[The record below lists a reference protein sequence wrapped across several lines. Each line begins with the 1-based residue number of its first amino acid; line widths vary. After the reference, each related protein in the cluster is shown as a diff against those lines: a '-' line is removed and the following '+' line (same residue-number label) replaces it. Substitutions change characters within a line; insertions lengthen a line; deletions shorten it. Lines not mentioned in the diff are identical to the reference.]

1 MASESKKIIIAA
13 LIGNTLISIMKFI
26 AASMTGSSA
35 MLSEGIH
42 SIVDTGNKILILYGL
57 KRAAQP
63 TSTQFPFGHGKEI
76 YL

>member
-35 MLSEGIH
+35 MLSEGVH

-63 TSTQFPFGHGKEI
+63 ASTQFPFGHGKKI